1 MAKRKQRGPDLIR
14 QPEQHGEVV
23 QNDELSTFG
32 VVLAIALCGVVFAF
46 APLALTLPSASI
58 GSDFLLSCA
67 LSLMLWAIG
76 IFVSELSE
84 LRRFFQHEGWSDLF
98 VTLALALLPSV
109 PFSLFLALDFPSW
122 TERALTG
129 ATLLLCLPVCLG
141 VGATV
146 DAFFIRPHLRPKPSR
161 AERRGSSSPQA
172 PSVGGMLLAF
182 AALITWGLSNMA
194 SFLTILDQLFPGD

>member
-1 MAKRKQRGPDLIR
+1 MAKRKQQGPDLIR
-14 QPEQHGEVV
+14 QAEQPVEFV

-32 VVLAIALCGVVFAF
+32 VVLAMALCGVVFAF
-46 APLALTLPSASI
+46 SPLALALPNASF

-76 IFVSELSE
+76 IFVSELNE

-98 VTLALALLPSV
+98 ATLALTLLPSI
-109 PFSLFLALDFPSW
+109 PFSLFLALSLPSW
-122 TERALTG
+122 AERALIGT
-129 ATLLLCLPVCLG
+129 TLLLCLPVCLG

-161 AERRGSSSPQA
+161 AERRGSPSSQA

-194 SFLTILDQLFPGD
+194 SFLTILDQLFPGG